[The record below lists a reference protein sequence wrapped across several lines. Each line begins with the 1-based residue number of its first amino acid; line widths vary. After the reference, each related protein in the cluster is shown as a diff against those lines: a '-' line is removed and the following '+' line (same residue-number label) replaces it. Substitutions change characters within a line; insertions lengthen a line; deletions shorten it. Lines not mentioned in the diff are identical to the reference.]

1 MNNLTNIESVDI
13 ILPNYNKGDFI
24 EESVNSI
31 INQTYKDWHLYIID
45 DNSTDNSKNVI
56 NKFSDLKN
64 ITIINLKKN
73 KGPSFCRNYGMR
85 ISKSKFIA
93 FIDSDDSWQNNKL
106 EKQIKF
112 MINNNL
118 TFTFTD
124 YTPFFEK
131 NGKKK
136 FKKRTYIQ
144 NYFNFDAFIK
154 NSSINTSTM
163 IINRLILKT
172 TRFEKIELEDY
183 LFKCKLF
190 KSNATATKLAED
202 LAFYRIIEKSRSSR
216 KLKNIYWLWYIN
228 KNYNK
233 LSFFKNLISILCI
246 SINSIKKYGFK

>member
-24 EESVNSI
+24 EESINSI

-56 NKFSDLKN
+56 NKFSDLGN
-64 ITIINLKKN
+64 VTIINLKKN
-73 KGPSFCRNYGMR
+73 KGP
-85 ISKSKFIA
+85 A
-93 FIDSDDSWQNNKL
+93 FMDSDDSWKNNKL
-106 EKQIKF
+106 EKQINF
-112 MINNNL
+112 MTNNNL
-118 TFTFTD
+118 TFTYTD
-124 YTPFFEK
+124 YTPFFEN
-131 NGKKK
+131 NGIKK

-144 NYFNFDAFIK
+144 NYFNFNGFIK

-163 IINRLILKT
+163 IIDRSILRANRFK
-172 TRFEKIELEDY
+172 KIELEDY

-190 KSNATATKLAED
+190 KSNATATKLGED
-202 LAFYRIIEKSRSSR
+202 LAFYRIIEKSRSSK

-233 LSFFKNLISILCI
+233 LSSFQNLISIICI
-246 SINSIKKYGFK
+246 SINSLKKYGLK